1 MQIMVTPGTDC
12 DPVIVITKEAC
23 ISWLYRTINLC
34 PSWWFGAIRGG
45 NITTGCLTYDITPSY
60 YHFPICWTDDC
71 IHNSGW
77 PEAEDCP
84 RPDVTFNSGPSSDFA
99 VVEKHRSSFNDVPT
113 HASPETRDGIKFTE
127 SASSTP
133 DFSTQPTAVSDD
145 SDRVLSMVNATD
157 SGTTCY
163 DRCFGVDRARITD
176 AMNWMCNS
184 MTGHAFETP
193 EDNRVGT
200 WFVIS
205 SSTFEICSTNAVQEL
220 R

>member
-71 IHNSGW
+71 IHDSGW
-77 PEAEDCP
+77 PEAEKCP
-84 RPDVTFNSGPSSDFA
+84 RPDVTFNTGPSSDSA
-99 VVEKHRSSFNDVPT
+99 AIERRQSSFNDVST
-113 HASPETRDGIKFTE
+113 HASSTTGDANKSTE
-127 SASSTP
+127 SASSTRIP
-133 DFSTQPTAVSDD
+133 FTQPSEVSDD
-145 SDRVLSMVNATD
+145 SDRIPAMVNATNAE
-157 SGTTCY
+157 TTCY
-163 DRCFGVDRARITD
+163 DRCFGVDRARLTD
-176 AMNWMCNS
+176 AMNWMCNW
-184 MTGHAFETP
+184 MTGHAFTTP

-200 WFVIS
+200 WFVTS
-205 SSTFEICSTNAVQEL
+205 SSIVKVSSTNAVQEL
-220 R
+220 C